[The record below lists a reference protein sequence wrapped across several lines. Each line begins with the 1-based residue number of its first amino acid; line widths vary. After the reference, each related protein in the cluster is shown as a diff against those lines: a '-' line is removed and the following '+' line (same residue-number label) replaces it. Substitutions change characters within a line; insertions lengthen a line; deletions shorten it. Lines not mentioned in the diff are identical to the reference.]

1 MLNVLNVKFVAS
13 GIASFVESHIKALV
27 AMLGIHIVDTDDD
40 DNWT

>member
-1 MLNVLNVKFVAS
+1 
-13 GIASFVESHIKALV
+13 VESHIKALV